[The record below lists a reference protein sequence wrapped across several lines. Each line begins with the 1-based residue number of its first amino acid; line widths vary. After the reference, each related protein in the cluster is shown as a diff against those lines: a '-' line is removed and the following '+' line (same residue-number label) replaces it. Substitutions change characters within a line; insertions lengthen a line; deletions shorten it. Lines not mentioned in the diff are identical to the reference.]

1 MSYGIG
7 SLDKVTLSNLSTT
20 GRKCQAKRE
29 HGSKLRNQSRALTV
43 ISIKRQDGSV
53 RVRGIR
59 DGQLSHYK
67 AAYYFADVE
76 YMLGTDGKRIKIP
89 VRRKA

>member
-7 SLDKVTLSNLSTT
+7 ALDKVTLSNLSTS
-20 GRKCQAKRE
+20 GKKCRARRE
-29 HGSKLRNQSRALTV
+29 HGSKLRNQSRALAV
-43 ISIKRQDGSV
+43 ISIKREDGSM

-67 AAYYFADVE
+67 AAYYFADVD
-76 YMLGTDGKRIKIP
+76 YMLGDNGKRIRIT
-89 VRRKA
+89 RRKRA